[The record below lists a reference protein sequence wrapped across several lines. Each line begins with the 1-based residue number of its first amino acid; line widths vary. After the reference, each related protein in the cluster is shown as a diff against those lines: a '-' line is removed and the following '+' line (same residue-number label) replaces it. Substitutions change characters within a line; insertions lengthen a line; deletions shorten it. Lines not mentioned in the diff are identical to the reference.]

1 MDIYK
6 EQLIIRVSADHSLSP
21 GRKTIRSWTATY
33 ALKIPRYTAE
43 EYDQL
48 LEQIRDDLP
57 GKEKSQIEYGR
68 TDIPMIVHPCP
79 SATVNISSEEYEIL
93 KKEYSSHIKK

>member
-6 EQLIIRVSADHSLSP
+6 EQLIIRVSADHSVSP

-48 LEQIRDDLP
+48 LETVGMDFP
-57 GKEKSQIEYGR
+57 EKKRSQLEIG
-68 TDIPMIVHPCP
+68 TTIIPLIVHPCP
-79 SATVNISSEEYEIL
+79 SVTVKISEEECGKL
-93 KKEYSSHIKK
+93 KKTYCEYIK